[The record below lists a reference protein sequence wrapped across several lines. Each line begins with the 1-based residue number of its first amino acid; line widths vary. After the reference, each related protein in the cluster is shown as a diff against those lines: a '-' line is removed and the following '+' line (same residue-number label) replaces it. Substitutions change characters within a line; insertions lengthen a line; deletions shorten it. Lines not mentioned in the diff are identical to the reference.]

1 VEFLRLVALK
11 VDCAVLLIV
20 LKVVTNRNHEGLV
33 VEVENSLPKF
43 GMQAMLAEL

>member
-20 LKVVTNRNHEGLV
+20 LKVVLNRDSEEAVLV
-33 VEVENSLPKF
+33 LLN
-43 GMQAMLAEL
+43 LATA